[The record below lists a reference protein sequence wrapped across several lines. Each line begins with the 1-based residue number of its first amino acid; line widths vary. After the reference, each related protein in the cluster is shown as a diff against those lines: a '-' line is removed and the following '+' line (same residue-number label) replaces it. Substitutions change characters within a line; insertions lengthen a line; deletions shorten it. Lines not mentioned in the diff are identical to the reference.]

1 MYNVIKVG
9 DKEVPMMSMA
19 SVDLYFKTIFH
30 EDPMKIQSKP
40 DFDTGDL
47 LDFISKMGF
56 VMAKFAELKSRKEM
70 LKLNEDAYAEWLRG
84 GWKMIGPTVE
94 RLDYMNALVDVRA
107 TYEGQSV
114 PMSDAKK
121 KDAEPSE

>member
-70 LKLNEDAYAEWLRG
+70 LKLNEDAYAEWLDQF
-84 GWKMIGPTVE
+84 E

-121 KDAEPSE
+121 KDVELSE

>member
-70 LKLNEDAYAEWLRG
+70 LKLNEDAYAE
-84 GWKMIGPTVE
+84 